1 MNNNLYLNIGKFFL
15 VISIIAIG
23 AVHIVSGHFP
33 AGLMPVVASLPA
45 KQALAYL
52 TGLLLIVA
60 GLLVLIKKYAAY
72 GAFLAAL
79 LYLLA
84 LLLIHVP
91 KVLAEPKNP
100 SEWAGFFEIIC
111 IMGGTLILLGATSKD
126 SGTKLIKT
134 GTYLFS
140 IGLLV
145 FGVQHYM
152 YAQFV
157 ANLIPA
163 WIPARLFWDYLVMV
177 AFFASAIS
185 FIIQRL
191 THLAGALLGL
201 MFLIWVLILHLPRV
215 IASIHTEPEWTS
227 LFVALAFSGI
237 SFLIAGLAPTTRSKS
252 Q

>member
-1 MNNNLYLNIGKFFL
+1 MNNNLYLGIGRLFL
-15 VISIIAIG
+15 MISIIAIG
-23 AVHIVSGHFP
+23 VIHIVSGHFP
-33 AGLMPVVASLPA
+33 IGLMPVAASLPA
-45 KQALAYL
+45 KQILAYL
-52 TGLLLIVA
+52 TGSLMIVA
-60 GLLVLIKKYAAY
+60 GILVVTKKYAAY
-72 GAFLAAL
+72 GASLAAL

-91 KVLAEPKNP
+91 KVLAEPRNP
-100 SEWAGFFEIIC
+100 SEWAGFFEVIC
-111 IMGGTLILLGATSKD
+111 IMGGILILLSITSKD
-126 SGTKLIKT
+126 GGAKLIKT

-140 IGLLV
+140 LGLLV

-185 FIIQRL
+185 FIIHKL
-191 THLAGALLGL
+191 SKLAGTLLGL

-237 SFLIAGLAPTTRSKS
+237 SFLLAGLAVTKTSKT
-252 Q
+252 

>member
-1 MNNNLYLNIGKFFL
+1 MNNNLYLSAGKLFL

-23 AVHIVSGHFP
+23 AIHIVSGHFP
-33 AGLMPVVASLPA
+33 AGLMPVAASVPA
-45 KQALAYL
+45 KQVLAYL
-52 TGLLLIVA
+52 TGSLMIVA
-60 GLLVLIKKYAAY
+60 GILTLVKKYTAY
-72 GAFLAAL
+72 GAFLAVL

-91 KVLAEPKNP
+91 KVLADPNNP
-100 SEWAGFFEIIC
+100 SEWAAFFEIIC
-111 IMGGTLILLGATSKD
+111 ILGGTLILLGNTSKD
-126 SGTKLIKT
+126 GGAKLIKT
-134 GTYLFS
+134 GTYLFA
-140 IGLLV
+140 IGLVV

-157 ANLIPA
+157 AGLIPA

-185 FIIQRL
+185 FAIRKL
-191 THLAGALLGL
+191 TRLAGGLLGL

-215 IASIHTEPEWTS
+215 IASVHTEPEWTS

-237 SFLIAGLAPTTRSKS
+237 SLLIAGLATVSKS
-252 Q
+252 KN

>member
-1 MNNNLYLNIGKFFL
+1 MNNNLYLSTGKLFL

-23 AVHIVSGHFP
+23 VVHIVSGHFP
-33 AGLMPVVASLPA
+33 AGLMPVAASLPA

-52 TGLLLIVA
+52 SGSLMILA
-60 GLLVLIKKYAAY
+60 GILVLVKKYTAY
-72 GAFLAAL
+72 GALLAAL
-79 LYLLA
+79 LFLLA

-91 KVLAEPKNP
+91 KVLAEPNNP
-100 SEWAGFFEIIC
+100 SEWAGFFEVIC
-111 IMGGTLILLGATSKD
+111 IMGGTLILLGNTSKD
-126 SGTKLIKT
+126 GGTKLIKT

-163 WIPARLFWDYLVMV
+163 WIPAHLFFDYLVMV
-177 AFFASAIS
+177 GFFASAIS
-185 FIIQRL
+185 FIIRKL
-191 THLAGALLGL
+191 TRLAGGLLGL

-215 IASIHTEPEWTS
+215 IANVHTEPEWTS

-237 SFLIAGLAPTTRSKS
+237 SFLLAGLANTSKN
-252 Q
+252 

>member
-1 MNNNLYLNIGKFFL
+1 MNNNLYLNTGKLFL

-23 AVHIVSGHFP
+23 AIHIISGHFP
-33 AGLMPVVASLPA
+33 AGLMPVAASLPA
-45 KQALAYL
+45 KQVLAYL
-52 TGLLLIVA
+52 TGSLMIMA
-60 GLLVLIKKYAAY
+60 GVLVLTKKYATY
-72 GAFLAAL
+72 GASLAAL

-91 KVLAEPKNP
+91 KVLADPNNP
-100 SEWAGFFEIIC
+100 SEWAAVFEVIC
-111 IMGGTLILLGATSKD
+111 IMGGTLILLGNISKD
-126 SGTKLIKT
+126 GTNLIKT
-134 GTYLFS
+134 GTYLFA

-157 ANLIPA
+157 ANLIPT
-163 WIPARLFWDYLVMV
+163 WIPAHLFCDYLVMV

-185 FIIQRL
+185 FIIGRL
-191 THLAGALLGL
+191 TRLAGSLLGL

-215 IASIHTEPEWTS
+215 TANVHTEPEWTS

-237 SFLIAGLAPTTRSKS
+237 SFLIAGLAATSKI
-252 Q
+252 

>member
-1 MNNNLYLNIGKFFL
+1 MMNNNLYLSTGKLFL

-23 AVHIVSGHFP
+23 AIHIISGHFP
-33 AGLMPVVASLPA
+33 TGLLPVTTSLPA
-45 KQALAYL
+45 KQVLAYL
-52 TGLLLIVA
+52 TGSLLIVA
-60 GLLVLIKKYAAY
+60 GILVLVKKYAAY
-72 GAFLAAL
+72 GALLAAL
-79 LYLLA
+79 LFLLA

-91 KVLAEPKNP
+91 KVLAEPNNP
-100 SEWAGFFEIIC
+100 SEWTGTFEVIC
-111 IMGGTLILLGATSKD
+111 IMSGALILLGNISKD
-126 SGTKLIKT
+126 GGSKLIKT

-163 WIPARLFWDYLVMV
+163 WIPAHLFWNYVVMV
-177 AFFASAIS
+177 AFLASGMS
-185 FIIQRL
+185 FIINKLTRL
-191 THLAGALLGL
+191 TGGLLGL

-215 IASIHTEPEWTS
+215 IVNVHTEPEWTS

-237 SFLIAGLAPTTRSKS
+237 SFLIAGLATTSKN
-252 Q
+252 

>member
-1 MNNNLYLNIGKFFL
+1 MMNNNLYLNTGKFFL

-23 AVHIVSGHFP
+23 AIHIVSGHFP
-33 AGLMPVVASLPA
+33 TGLMPVAASLPA
-45 KQALAYL
+45 KQVLTYL
-52 TGLLLIVA
+52 TGSLLIVA
-60 GLLVLIKKYAAY
+60 GILALIKKCTAY
-72 GAFLAAL
+72 GALLATL
-79 LYLLA
+79 LFLLA

-91 KVLAEPKNP
+91 KVLAEPSNP
-100 SEWAGFFEIIC
+100 SEWTGAFEVIC
-111 IMGGTLILLGATSKD
+111 IMAGAFILLGNISKD
-126 SGTKLIKT
+126 GGSKLIKT

-163 WIPARLFWDYLVMV
+163 WIPAHLFWDYLVML
-177 AFFASAIS
+177 AFFASGIS
-185 FIIQRL
+185 FMINKL
-191 THLAGALLGL
+191 TRLAGGLLGL

-215 IASIHTEPEWTS
+215 IANVHTEPEWTS

-237 SFLIAGLAPTTRSKS
+237 SFLIAGLATTSKN
-252 Q
+252 